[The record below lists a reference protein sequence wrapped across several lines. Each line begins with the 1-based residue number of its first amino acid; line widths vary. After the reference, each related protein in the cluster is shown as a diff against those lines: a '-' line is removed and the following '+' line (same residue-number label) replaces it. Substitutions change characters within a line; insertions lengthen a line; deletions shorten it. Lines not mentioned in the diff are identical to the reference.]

1 MPDIIISDTSCL
13 ILLDKIGHLEL
24 LEKVY
29 QKVRITP
36 EILGEFGKSV
46 PDWIT
51 VEKPTNTSIQQVLE
65 QNLDTGEASA
75 IALAY
80 QFPESTLIIDDLK
93 ARKAAKDLNFKVTG
107 TLGVIVKAKQMGVIK
122 KIKPVI
128 DKLIQTDFRISQ
140 NVIEEIL
147 KRAGE

>member
-36 EILGEFGKSV
+36 EILCEFGKSV

-51 VEKPTNTSIQQVLE
+51 VEKPTNTPIQQVLE

-107 TLGVIVKAKQMGVIK
+107 TLGVIVKAKQMGFIK
-122 KIKPVI
+122 KIKPII
-128 DKLIQTDFRISQ
+128 DKLTQTDFRISQ